1 MTARDPTTILLARHG
16 ETDWNREGRL
26 QGWAPVGLND
36 RGRRQARR
44 LGKHVAGSY
53 DVDRLLASDLQRTR
67 ETTAL
72 VREAGVDTVE
82 SETPR
87 GDGTTR
93 GDSVDADLEFDPAW
107 RERDLGIYQ
116 GLTREEMDEQFPAFA
131 LESGLLAL
139 EECPEGGECLVDA
152 YERTVAAWE
161 RLRADPGGDT
171 VLVVTHGGPVTGV
184 LAHVRGDDL
193 FTAIA
198 EYAIG
203 NCTLAEL
210 RVWSDETV
218 AVRRVEGG
226 PPAIEE

>member
-1 MTARDPTTILLARHG
+1 VTARDSTTILLARHG

-44 LGKHVAGSY
+44 LGEYVAGGY
-53 DVDRLLASDLQRTR
+53 EVDRLIASDLRRTR

-72 VREAGVDTVE
+72 VREAGV
-82 SETPR
+82 R
-87 GDGTTR
+87 
-93 GDSVDADLEFDPAW
+93 ADPEFDPAW
-107 RERDLGIYQ
+107 RERDLGVYQ

-131 LESGLLAL
+131 VESGLLAL
-139 EECPEGGECLVDA
+139 EECPDGGECLVES
-152 YERTVAAWE
+152 YERSVAAFE

-193 FTAIA
+193 RTAI
-198 EYAIG
+198 ESYAVG
-203 NCTLAEL
+203 NCTLADL
-210 RVWSDETV
+210 RVGSDGSV
-218 AVRRVEGG
+218 AVERVEGG